1 MKKYI
6 KKIPFTAEENLRF
19 NQVLDKQQR
28 KHLMSIYR
36 FMLKKT
42 IDKIVL
48 FGDNTFKASLRALRK
63 AYIEECHSSYRC
75 KDTKFYELMSTLEE
89 LQLIKVTKGSAKFEA
104 NTYEFCRYFSNLNL
118 EERIEKVA
126 SDTNNILIENEQ
138 KIQTVTEFVQASQIN
153 GYEDSQLENLN
164 LKLSYNTLYDETKFE
179 SENEVLAIAEDLLKE
194 YKLNKDDRVSVF
206 AHIKTKIKKYWK
218 RINISGA
225 KEYITRML
233 IETIALTK
241 KINKSVKAS
250 EGTKNIVKKVKKQL
264 RFQNYDQRLEK
275 YDEDEFLCWDDLE
288 PLEVVEARNKA
299 NLEQYKLQ
307 HV

>member
-1 MKKYI
+1 MKNYI
-6 KKIPFTAEENLRF
+6 KKIQFTAEENLRF
-19 NQVLDKQQR
+19 NQVLDKEER

-42 IDKIVL
+42 IDKIIL
-48 FGDNTFKASLRALRK
+48 FDDNTFKASLRALRK
-63 AYIEECHSSYRC
+63 AYVEECHSSYRC
-75 KDTKFYELMSTLEE
+75 KETKFYELMSTLEE
-89 LQLIKVTKGSAKFEA
+89 LQLIKVTSGNKFEA

-126 SDTNNILIENEQ
+126 SNEETLLIENEQ
-138 KIQTVTEFVQASQIN
+138 KIQTVTAYVQASQIN

-179 SENEVLAIAEDLLKE
+179 NENEVLEIAENLLKD
-194 YKLNKDDRVSVF
+194 YKLSADDRVSVF
-206 AHIKTKIKKYWK
+206 THIKTKIKKYWK
-218 RINISGA
+218 RINVSGA

-241 KINKSVKAS
+241 KINKSVKAP
-250 EGTKNIVKKVKKQL
+250 KNVIKKAKKQL
-264 RFQNYDQRLEK
+264 RFSNYDQRDTD
-275 YDEDEFLCWDDLE
+275 YDAIEDEFLSWDDE
-288 PLEVVEARNKA
+288 PLEVIEARNKA

-307 HV
+307 HA

>member
-1 MKKYI
+1 MRNYI
-6 KKIPFTAEENLRF
+6 KKIQFTAEENLRF
-19 NQVLDKQQR
+19 NQVLDKQER

-42 IDKIVL
+42 IDKIIL
-48 FGDNTFKASLRALRK
+48 FNDNTFKASLRALRK

-75 KDTKFYELMSTLEE
+75 KDTKFHELMSTLEE
-89 LQLIKVTKGSAKFEA
+89 LQLIRVTKGNRFES

-118 EERIEKVA
+118 EERIEEVTKVE
-126 SDTNNILIENEQ
+126 NKVLIENEQ
-138 KIQTVTEFVQASQIN
+138 KIQTVTECVQTSEIN

-179 SENEVLAIAEDLLKE
+179 NENEVLEIAENLLKE

-206 AHIKTKIKKYWK
+206 THIKTKIKKYWK
-218 RINISGA
+218 RINVSGA

-233 IETIALTK
+233 VEVIALIT
-241 KINKSVKAS
+241 KINKSVKAP
-250 EGTKNIVKKVKKQL
+250 KNTVKKAKKQL
-264 RFQNYDQRLEK
+264 RFSNYDQRDTK
-275 YDEDEFLCWDDLE
+275 YNEDEFLSWDEE
-288 PLEVVEARNKA
+288 PLEVIEARNKA

-307 HV
+307 HA